1 MSSIVAKL
9 TRKPVAKKVAK
20 KVAQDKAKEKAKK
33 IVKKKKPNRM
43 FSSATGAGRGKFERG
58 GPPAPK
64 IEKAKDTPFGRDLD
78 VKVVVGREG
87 KSEKAGTINIGDDV
101 VGFSNFLKMQQS
113 KSGLNRAKYKEKL
126 NQITRSKS
134 ATKTQKEKAQSK
146 IDAMEAADE
155 KATAAM
161 GRGRRGKSTKTI
173 AKSDD
178 PFFKALD
185 MAKKTGELGEDYDK
199 LLPNQ
204 KKQII
209 QAAKA
214 FQKSDFEKEVRA
226 TLAEPKTA
234 PISTGSAVENKR
246 KIGMSQGGL
255 KMPSADQVGLKKL
268 PTQVRNKMGYM
279 YGGGMTKK
287 PKMGNTDYRKGG
299 MVMIVLDMMKK
310 KKGRK

>member
-1 MSSIVAKL
+1 MSLKKMIAKK
-9 TRKPVAKKVAK
+9 TAKKV
-20 KVAQDKAKEKAKK
+20 AKK

-146 IDAMEAADE
+146 INAMEAADE
-155 KATAAM
+155 KATAKM

-204 KKQII
+204 KKQIV

-214 FQKSDFEKEVRA
+214 FQKSDFRRDVEAKISA
-226 TLAEPKTA
+226 PKNA
-234 PISTGSAVENKR
+234 PISTGTPVAR
-246 KIGMSQGGL
+246 KMSQGGL

-268 PTQVRNKMGYM
+268 PTAVRNKMGYM

>member
-1 MSSIVAKL
+1 MSIIAKL
-9 TRKPVAKKVAK
+9 ARKPVAKKV
-20 KVAQDKAKEKAKK
+20 AKK

-155 KATAAM
+155 KATAKM

-178 PFFKALD
+178 PFFKALN

-204 KKQII
+204 KKQIVE
-209 QAAKA
+209 AAKA
-214 FQKSDFEKEVRA
+214 FQKSDFRRDVEAKISA
-226 TLAEPKTA
+226 PKNA
-234 PISTGSAVENKR
+234 PISTGTPVAR
-246 KIGMSQGGL
+246 KMSQGGL

-268 PTQVRNKMGYM
+268 PTPVRNKMGYM

-287 PKMGNTDYRKGG
+287 PKMGNMDYRKGG

>member
-1 MSSIVAKL
+1 MSLKKMIAKK
-9 TRKPVAKKVAK
+9 TAKKV
-20 KVAQDKAKEKAKK
+20 AKK

-146 IDAMEAADE
+146 INAMEAAD
-155 KATAAM
+155 KTATRKQT
-161 GRGRRGKSTKTI
+161 GGQRGKSTKTI
-173 AKSDD
+173 ATSDD

-204 KKQII
+204 KKQIV

-214 FQKSDFEKEVRA
+214 FQKSDFRRDVEAKISA
-226 TLAEPKTA
+226 PKNA
-234 PISTGSAVENKR
+234 PISTGTPVAR
-246 KIGMSQGGL
+246 KMSQGGL

-268 PTQVRNKMGYM
+268 PTAVRNKMGYM

>member
-1 MSSIVAKL
+1 MSLKKL
-9 TRKPVAKKVAK
+9 VGKKIAKKVAK
-20 KVAQDKAKEKAKK
+20 KIVEKPTQKGIK
-33 IVKKKKPNRM
+33 FGKKKDM
-43 FSSATGAGRGKFERG
+43 AM
-58 GPPAPK
+58 
-64 IEKAKDTPFGRDLD
+64 AKDTPFSKDLD
-78 VKVVVGREG
+78 IKVVVGKEG
-87 KSEKAGTINIGDDV
+87 KTAGAGKINIGDDV
-101 VGFSNFLKMQQS
+101 MGFTNFIKMQQS
-113 KSGLNRAKYKEKL
+113 KSGLSRAKFKEKL
-126 NQITRSKS
+126 NQITRSKE
-134 ATKTQKEKAQSK
+134 ATKAQKEAAQSK
-146 IDAMEAADE
+146 INAMEAAD
-155 KATAAM
+155 KTATRKQT
-161 GRGRRGKSTKTI
+161 GGQRGKSTKTI

-178 PFFKALD
+178 PFFRALN

-214 FQKSDFEKEVRA
+214 FKKSDFEKEVRA
-226 TLAEPKTA
+226 KLAEPKTA
-234 PISTGSAVENKR
+234 PKSIGSAVENKR
-246 KIGMSQGGL
+246 KIGMNKGGL

-268 PTQVRNKMGYM
+268 PTAVRNKMGYM